1 MEVRKKYVAA
11 AGRMIMDII
20 QSEWEPLSHWE
31 LDQRLDRALEEVLEA
46 DLMALAQGQSS
57 SVFMQLS
64 QQEDSIN
71 LTQDQTQTVSLQL
84 SESASAKSA
93 CVTDD
98 VIEGNPAVQHVTSLL
113 QSADTNYNKN
123 RLSGRAR
130 LSLSHTVLLSL
141 TLLSKRISYRSVS
154 ASFHLE
160 KGNIHRIFFSFCE
173 RVNALQ
179 DKCIKWPTGPEALQ
193 HLLPFSSWLGRSEGL
208 EERGLPKVFGVL
220 GDTRIPIR
228 LPTGKQDCESDAPE
242 AKRLKDE
249 PHPDSWLNL
258 ELVCNAEG
266 RFIYCYI
273 SRGSER
279 DRGSAL
285 AERLQQHPEMLPPG
299 TCLIARVGYPLTSQI
314 LTPFSP
320 GRSPQENLYNRSVAT
335 HLSRFDQ
342 TVADL
347 KERFQKLRYLDMG
360 NYDRA
365 RAVVLTACILNN
377 VFVDMGDVTK
387 GLVER
392 NTKEDE
398 EEAKEDAAG
407 VKMRDTVVNL
417 LYSALEAETH

>member
-1 MEVRKKYVAA
+1 MDVRRKFLAA
-11 AGRMIMDII
+11 AGRLIMDIV

-31 LDQRLDRALEEVLEA
+31 LDQRLDRAVEEMLEA
-46 DLMALAQGQSS
+46 DLLS
-57 SVFMQLS
+57 SVFMQVS
-64 QQEDSIN
+64 QQDDSMH
-71 LTQDQTQTVSLQL
+71 LTQDQMQTVTLQL
-84 SESASAKSA
+84 SEPVSEQDP
-93 CVTDD
+93 CVTD
-98 VIEGNPAVQHVTSLL
+98 VIEGNPAVQCVTSLL

-130 LSLSHTVLLSL
+130 LTLSHTVLLSL

-154 ASFHLE
+154 SSFHLE

-179 DKCIKWPTGPEALQ
+179 DKFIQWPTGQKALQ
-193 HLLPFSSWLGRSEGL
+193 HLLPFSSWLSRNEGL
-208 EERGLPKVFGVL
+208 EERGLPQVFGVL
-220 GDTRIPIR
+220 GDTCIPIR
-228 LPTGKQDCESDAPE
+228 LPTGKQDCECDAPE
-242 AKRLKDE
+242 AKRIKDE
-249 PHPDSWLNL
+249 PYPDSWLNL

-266 RFIYCYI
+266 RFIYCHI

-279 DRGSAL
+279 TRGSAL
-285 AERLQQHPEMLPPG
+285 VERLQQHPEMLPPG
-299 TCLIARVGYPLTSQI
+299 TCLIARVGYPLTGQM

-335 HLSRFDQ
+335 HLGRFDQ
-342 TVADL
+342 AVADL
-347 KERFQKLRYLDMG
+347 KERFQKLRYLDIG

-377 VFVDMGDVTK
+377 VFLDMGDITK

-392 NTKEDE
+392 NTLENE
-398 EEAKEDAAG
+398 EEVKDNAAG
-407 VKMRDTVVNL
+407 VTMRDTVVKL